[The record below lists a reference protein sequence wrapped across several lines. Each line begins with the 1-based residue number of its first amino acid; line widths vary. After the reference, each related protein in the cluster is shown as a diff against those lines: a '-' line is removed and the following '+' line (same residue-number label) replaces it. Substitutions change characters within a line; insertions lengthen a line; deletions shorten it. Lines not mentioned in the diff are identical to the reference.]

1 MSKPGP
7 SPVPMRW
14 ASAVA
19 AAVLVAV
26 MSTRPD
32 SGEPPAFLHA
42 DKLLHLLGYAG
53 LAMLWLRATKTPG
66 VPTIAAWKMVLVV
79 VGVSLFGGVLELVQ
93 QTVPGRMASP
103 ADGLANC
110 IGAVAG
116 VLAYSILI
124 RKSAYFS

>member
-1 MSKPGP
+1 MNKPVA

-26 MSTRPD
+26 VSTRPGA
-32 SGEPPAFLHA
+32 GEPPAFVHA
-42 DKLLHLLGYAG
+42 DKLLHVLGYAG
-53 LAMLWLRATKTPG
+53 LAMLWLRASKPAGTPT
-66 VPTIAAWKMVLVV
+66 VAAWKVVLVV

-93 QTVPGRMASP
+93 QTVPGRTASVL
-103 ADGLANC
+103 DGVANC
-110 IGAVAG
+110 LGAVGG
-116 VLAYSILI
+116 VLAYTILI